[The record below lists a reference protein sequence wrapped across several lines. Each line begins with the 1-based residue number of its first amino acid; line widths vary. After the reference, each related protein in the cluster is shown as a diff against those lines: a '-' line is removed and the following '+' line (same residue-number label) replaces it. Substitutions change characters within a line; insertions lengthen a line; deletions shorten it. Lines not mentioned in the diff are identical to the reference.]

1 MPMNTP
7 QDPRNRQ
14 WGPQHYD
21 EHLALKVPALMWLTL
36 AFLVRHLLLLGI
48 TFMPTTGAEITVL
61 RDLIRPEY
69 VIADLIA
76 LPVLVVA
83 VRRRPQAPEWM
94 RKLWPAGR
102 ALLTLSTLVYLA
114 LLGWTLLGSERRL
127 METVNEATL
136 ISILLSVAI
145 LLYLW
150 RSVLVRDLFRDFP
163 V

>member
-1 MPMNTP
+1 MNNQQHT
-7 QDPRNRQ
+7 RNHH

-21 EHLALKVPALMWLTL
+21 EHLALKVPVLMWLTL

-48 TFMPTTGAEITVL
+48 TFMPTTGDEITVL

-69 VIADLIA
+69 LIADLIA

-83 VRRRPQAPEWM
+83 LRRRPQAPDWM
-94 RKLWPAGR
+94 RKLWPASR
-102 ALLTLSTLVYLA
+102 SLLTLSALVYLA
-114 LLGWTLLGSERRL
+114 LLGGTLLNSERRL

-136 ISILLSVAI
+136 ISIMLSLAL

-163 V
+163 P

>member
-1 MPMNTP
+1 MNNQ
-7 QDPRNRQ
+7 QDPRNHH

-48 TFMPTTGAEITVL
+48 TFMPTTGDEITVL
-61 RDLIRPEY
+61 RELIRPEY
-69 VIADLIA
+69 LIADLIA

-83 VRRRPQAPEWM
+83 LRRRPQAPGWM
-94 RKLWPAGR
+94 RKLWSAGR
-102 ALLTLSTLVYLA
+102 SLLTLSALVYLA
-114 LLGWTLLGSERRL
+114 LLGGTLLNSERRL
-127 METVNEATL
+127 METLNEATL
-136 ISILLSVAI
+136 ISILLSVAA

-163 V
+163 A